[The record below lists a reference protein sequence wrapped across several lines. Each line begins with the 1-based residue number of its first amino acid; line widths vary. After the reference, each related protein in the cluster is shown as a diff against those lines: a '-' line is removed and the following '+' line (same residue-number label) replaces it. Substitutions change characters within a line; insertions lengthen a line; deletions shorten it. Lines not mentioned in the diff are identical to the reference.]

1 MSNKTRNI
9 IKVVAVVMVLLVVMM
24 HMGWLVGFIAPYY
37 RFWLVV
43 IAFGLVLVTGR

>member
-9 IKVVAVVMVLLVVMM
+9 IKVIAVVIVLVVVMM
-24 HMGWLVGFIAPYY
+24 HMGWLVGFIQPYY

-43 IAFGLVLVTGR
+43 IAFGLVLITSR